1 MQASETARGFRRS
14 AFRNC
19 ATDEEFLLKVLTS
32 KAFWGSKELNGKT
45 VN

>member
-1 MQASETARGFRRS
+1 MQVSETAQGFRRP
-14 AFRNC
+14 AFRKC
-19 ATDEEFLLKVLTS
+19 ATDEEFLFKVLTS